1 MHFGRKG
8 GVLTRAVV
16 LIAVLVV
23 VWGAGGMLAVQ
34 ARSRRQ
40 AADEARR
47 TAERL
52 KELADQL
59 VAARAEG
66 PGIQVQQMS
75 RAEADSWA
83 YWETVARKSGISAER
98 LSIDPEFDEPEGEEP
113 ILLSTTVEIDPVPL
127 EQVLSF
133 LYHMTEER
141 PYVGISS
148 ARAVRQ
154 RNERWEATVEAF
166 LYFEESG

>member
-1 MHFGRKG
+1 VHYSRTGSA
-8 GVLTRAVV
+8 LTRAVALV
-16 LIAVLVV
+16 ALIGV
-23 VWGAGGMLAVQ
+23 VWGAGAILAVQ
-34 ARSRRQ
+34 ARDRQ
-40 AADEARR
+40 GAADEARR

-98 LSIDPEFDEPEGEEP
+98 LSIDPEFEEPEGGGP
-113 ILLSTTVEIDPVPL
+113 ILLSTTVEIQSGPL
-127 EQVLSF
+127 EQVFSF
-133 LYHMTEER
+133 LYHMTQER

-148 ARAVRQ
+148 AQAVRQ
-154 RNERWEATVEAF
+154 RNDRWEATVEAF
-166 LYFEESG
+166 LYFQEAG